1 MKKQIHLIIL
11 SVLIVS
17 SCNIQKERE
26 LEVLT
31 LTKKSAHFDFGDGIF
46 FTRINS
52 IRILPD
58 SYIFLDRHI
67 NKIFKTNKNFEL
79 IEEFLT
85 VGDGPFEVRSI
96 IKISNIDPTN
106 NSFAVH
112 DIRKKSFLIMSSSGE
127 KLNYITLKNTR
138 LSDGNFSYYNGKLIL
153 DPISSEFSEQSAVLH
168 INKEGKAE
176 QVWKGNLSFPE
187 TTNYVTR
194 DMFKVEG
201 KFLRIARENFPSYE
215 VFDDNGEVLFTGDL
229 SGYDIFQSAIDKFK
243 ELGPTNQL
251 LSVGVINEIVVVGN
265 QIFIQYMHFFE
276 NGNSLTKDLAVFE
289 LDKGNSLQ
297 LTKLIY
303 FQNEGISYYSF
314 GTDGKELLMYS
325 AESGAIDVYE
335 LED

>member
-1 MKKQIHLIIL
+1 MAQISGKLTPESDKKLKTI
-11 SVLIVS
+11 
-17 SCNIQKERE
+17 
-26 LEVLT
+26 T
-31 LTKKSAHFDFGDGIF
+31 LTKKSSHFDFGDGIF
-46 FTRINS
+46 FSRINS
-52 IRILPD
+52 IRISPD
-58 SYIFLDRHI
+58 SYVFLDQKL
-67 NKIFKTNKNFEL
+67 NKLFKTNKEFEL
-79 IEEFLT
+79 IDEFLT
-85 VGDGPFEVRSI
+85 IGDGPFEVGSV
-96 IKISNIDPTN
+96 IKMSNIDRSN
-106 NSFAVH
+106 NTFAVH
-112 DIRKKSFLIMSSSGE
+112 DIRKRSFIIMNTSGE
-127 KLNYITLKNTR
+127 ELNYITLKNTR

-168 INKEGKAE
+168 INNEGKAE
-176 QVWKGNLSFPE
+176 QIWNGNLSFPE

-194 DMFKVEG
+194 DMFKIEG

-243 ELGPTNQL
+243 ELGPTNRL

-265 QIFIQYMHFFE
+265 QIFIQYVHFFE

-325 AESGAIDVYE
+325 EENGAIDVYE